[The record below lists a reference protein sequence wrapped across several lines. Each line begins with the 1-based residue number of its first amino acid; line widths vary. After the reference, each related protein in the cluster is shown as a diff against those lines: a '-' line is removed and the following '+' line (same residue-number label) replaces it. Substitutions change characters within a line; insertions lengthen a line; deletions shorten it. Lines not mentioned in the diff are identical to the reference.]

1 MSRSIARLV
10 VTAACGAALASA
22 VVPAAVAAERSAAA
36 RPTVVFGKIQYDSP
50 GRDDRSDRSLNAEW
64 VTVTNTGKKAVDL
77 SRWTLTDNERHTYR
91 FGKLRLAAHASVR
104 VHTGTGRDTA
114 ADVYQNRRAYVW
126 NNDRDKATL
135 RDAAGRTVATAS
147 WGRR

>member
-10 VTAACGAALASA
+10 VTAACGAVLASA
-22 VVPAAVAAERSAAA
+22 VVPAAVAAEQSVAA
-36 RPTVVFGKIQYDSP
+36 RPTVAFGKIQYDSP
-50 GRDDRSDRSLNAEW
+50 GRDDRSNRSLNVEW

-91 FGKLRLAAHASVR
+91 FGTLRLAAHASVR
-104 VHTGTGRDTA
+104 VHTGTGRDSA

>member
-10 VTAACGAALASA
+10 TAAACGAALASA
-22 VVPAAVAAERSAAA
+22 VAPAAVAAEQSVAA

-50 GRDDRSDRSLNAEW
+50 GRDDRSNRSLNAEW

-114 ADVYQNRRAYVW
+114 KDVYQNQRTYVW

-135 RDAAGRTVATAS
+135 RDAGGRTVATAS